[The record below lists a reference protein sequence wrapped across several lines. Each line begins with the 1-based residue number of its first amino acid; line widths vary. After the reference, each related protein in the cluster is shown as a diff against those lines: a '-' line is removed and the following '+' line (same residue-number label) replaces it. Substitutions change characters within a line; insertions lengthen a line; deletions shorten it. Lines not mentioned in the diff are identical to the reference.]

1 MTESIEIL
9 ERLIA
14 FPTVSR
20 DSNLD
25 LIAHVEAELAA
36 LGVSSHRV
44 LNEDG
49 RKANLFATIGPRGVP
64 GIMLSGHTDVVPVDG
79 QVWASD
85 PFRLHRR
92 DGLLYGRGTA
102 DMKGFI
108 ACVLA
113 LARRAARE
121 TLTTPLHI
129 ALSYDEEVGC
139 VGVRRLIEMMAGL
152 DVRPRACV
160 VGEPTSM
167 QVVVAHKGKTA
178 LRAHAHGVECH
189 SSLAPQG
196 LNAIHLG
203 MDLIAALRRVQDEI
217 ALSGAKDADYEIDHT
232 TVHVGTIRGGTALN
246 IVPADCVLDLEI
258 RHLPGE
264 PAGPI
269 VERIEAEA
277 RAIERAARTRF
288 PQAGI
293 SFQTLSGYPGLETPP
308 DAEVVAFVKAL
319 TGGNS
324 HGKISFGTE
333 GGLFQQDLG
342 IPTVV
347 CGPGSIVQAHKP
359 DEFVSAAQLAACDR
373 FLAALLGF
381 LRR

>member
-1 MTESIEIL
+1 MSESIEIL

-20 DSNLD
+20 DSNLG
-25 LIAHVEAELAA
+25 LIRYVEGELAA
-36 LGVSSHRV
+36 LGVASRLVFSA
-44 LNEDG
+44 DG
-49 RKANLFATIGPRGVP
+49 AKANLFATIGPAGIP

-79 QVWASD
+79 QAWSSD
-85 PFRLHRR
+85 PFRLHRQ
-92 DGLLYGRGTA
+92 DGLLFGRGSA

-108 ACVLA
+108 ACVLT

-121 TLTTPLHI
+121 TLSTPLHI
-129 ALSYDEEVGC
+129 ALSHDEEIGC

-152 DVRPRACV
+152 PVRPRACV

-178 LRAHAHGVECH
+178 LRAHCHGVECH
-189 SSLAPQG
+189 SSLAPDG
-196 LNAIHLG
+196 LNAIHLAT
-203 MDLIAALRRVQDEI
+203 DLIAALRRLQDDI
-217 ALSGAKDADYEIDHT
+217 ALTGAKDADYEVDHT
-232 TVHVGTIRGGTALN
+232 TLHVGTIRGGTALN
-246 IVPADCVLDLEI
+246 IVPKDCVLDLEI
-258 RHLPGE
+258 RHLPAE
-264 PAGPI
+264 PAGPL
-269 VERIEAEA
+269 VARLADEA
-277 RAIERAARTRF
+277 RAIEAAAKARF
-288 PQAGI
+288 PEAGI
-293 SFQTLSGYPGLETPP
+293 SLETLSGYPGLDTPP
-308 DAEVVAFVKAL
+308 AAEVVAFVKAL

-333 GGLFQQDLG
+333 GGLFTENLG

-359 DEFVSAAQLAACDR
+359 DEYVSASQLAECDR
-373 FLAALLGF
+373 FLSALLGY